1 MAGCIDLHV
10 CQHCV
15 RLRVPG
21 RDRVYQRLDVLTSAY
36 DSTACVSGFLESERQ
51 GASGVTCRI
60 PEERETRYSMQSLP
74 SEIYLGLYSIIH
86 ASAGSAM
93 SAGTTQVARSTGTTQ
108 IARRTGNT
116 HITRNAVIP
125 RTVRKEVIK
134 AFTAEQL
141 GSISFKP

>member
-51 GASGVTCRI
+51 GASGVTCRSYKQTHTHTHTACTTALCVAV
-60 PEERETRYSMQSLP
+60 PGFQKRERQGQSLFSHAISSAPQQKVVSACSDSRAPP
-74 SEIYLGLYSIIH
+74 S
-86 ASAGSAM
+86 
-93 SAGTTQVARSTGTTQ
+93 TQPFCG
-108 IARRTGNT
+108 
-116 HITRNAVIP
+116 HH
-125 RTVRKEVIK
+125 
-134 AFTAEQL
+134 
-141 GSISFKP
+141 